1 MSQMTASFRMLFY
14 GLIFL
19 GVVPVLN
26 TALQVPLSSPF
37 STNSAPLSA
46 GLEGWDLDI
55 GPNANATGHL
65 VFETVNSL
73 LQEWPNTRY
82 RHGHNLIPGT
92 VPPGTLLY
100 HGRSNNK
107 LPTTPEW
114 LATDPE
120 HSYMFCRT
128 MPDGSG
134 CWHLTVVTVR
144 ALKVLY
150 FDGSSAAKM
159 VDGSMDT
166 QDVVA
171 WGKVM
176 PEKFPSEFERIR
188 ALCNWGKK
196 FGIDGFVRMEM
207 DFEIMLC
214 DFTVGVEVESFLQ
227 LRSSSRRGPPK
238 PPDAPPPGGPPGSPD
253 DPPFSPYGPFH
264 RLDFAPPPPF
274 SDMSPEHPHGLPF
287 LPGPPG
293 TDTTFNEVLLS
304 GSWHNRFPGE
314 IRIKLDLTHLI
325 SFYDTSLVPSLVEVR
340 FGKARLDHRVLGAS
354 EEDLARVMERLESV
368 YRGSEMRTTSG
379 SESGGVDW
387 TTLFHVIVDRYANR
401 LEMVR
406 YLLNFTEI
414 ESSAAMVMGATSTTD
429 EDEDDVY
436 LARAKT
442 VQTQLNAML
451 RPYILYSAVPSDS
464 SKSKTWASPVYK
476 LCATSHS
483 RYISSSISMTPSE
496 NLLLS
501 AIQETNRE
509 ICRVITNMWVRG
521 IVDGGLDKE
530 LSPHP
535 RTGGTKTNKDH
546 NEDDDDKGGGEEN
559 PNIPLKSL
567 LTIWKTEITNL
578 MSWLDWGVWLKCNPA
593 CSFEEMCYLPT
604 WPFFGRGGGRDEGW
618 KDPQPSCMK
627 RIDRD

>member
-1 MSQMTASFRMLFY
+1 ML
-14 GLIFL
+14 
-19 GVVPVLN
+19 
-26 TALQVPLSSPF
+26 
-37 STNSAPLSA
+37 
-46 GLEGWDLDI
+46 
-55 GPNANATGHL
+55 
-65 VFETVNSL
+65 
-73 LQEWPNTRY
+73 
-82 RHGHNLIPGT
+82 
-92 VPPGTLLY
+92 
-100 HGRSNNK
+100 
-107 LPTTPEW
+107 
-114 LATDPE
+114 
-120 HSYMFCRT
+120 
-128 MPDGSG
+128 
-134 CWHLTVVTVR
+134 
-144 ALKVLY
+144 
-150 FDGSSAAKM
+150 
-159 VDGSMDT
+159 
-166 QDVVA
+166 
-171 WGKVM
+171 
-176 PEKFPSEFERIR
+176 
-188 ALCNWGKK
+188 
-196 FGIDGFVRMEM
+196 
-207 DFEIMLC
+207 
-214 DFTVGVEVESFLQ
+214 
-227 LRSSSRRGPPK
+227 
-238 PPDAPPPGGPPGSPD
+238 
-253 DPPFSPYGPFH
+253 
-264 RLDFAPPPPF
+264 
-274 SDMSPEHPHGLPF
+274 PEHPHGLPF

-304 GSWHNRFPGE
+304 GSWHNHFPGE
-314 IRIKLDLTHLI
+314 IRIKLDLTNLV

-368 YRGSEMRTTSG
+368 YRGSELRTPTG

-401 LEMVR
+401 LEMSRGV
-406 YLLNFTEI
+406 
-414 ESSAAMVMGATSTTD
+414 TD
-429 EDEDDVY
+429 EDKDDVY

-496 NLLLS
+496 NLLLN

-535 RTGGTKTNKDH
+535 RTGVEEGTKTDG
-546 NEDDDDKGGGEEN
+546 DDDKGED

-593 CSFEEMCYLPT
+593 CSFRGDVLFAYLAVLWKRWRGEMRVGKTRSL
-604 WPFFGRGGGRDEGW
+604 RV
-618 KDPQPSCMK
+618 
-627 RIDRD
+627 